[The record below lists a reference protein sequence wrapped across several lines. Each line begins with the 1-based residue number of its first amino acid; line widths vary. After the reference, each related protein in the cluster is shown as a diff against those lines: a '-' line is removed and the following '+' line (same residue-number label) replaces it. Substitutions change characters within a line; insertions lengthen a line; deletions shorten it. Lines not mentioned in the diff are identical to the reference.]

1 MTDAGGPQD
10 ARRGDDTLLLYYQPV
25 YQYCFLML
33 YRQADEAKD
42 ATQEMFARTY
52 QRRDQPPTAP
62 RAWLLG
68 IAHYVCL
75 EMRRQHRKQQRPLPP
90 EAPAWAPDPQTLAA
104 ASLDVGRLQQ
114 CLNTLEPA
122 QRSLVVLPYP
132 TFFVFVLSIF
142 RV

>member
-1 MTDAGGPQD
+1 M
-10 ARRGDDTLLLYYQPV
+10 
-25 YQYCFLML
+25 F

-42 ATQEMFARTY
+42 ATQEVFARAY

-104 ASLDVGRLQQ
+104 ASLDLGRLQQ

-122 QRSLVVLPYP
+122 LRSLVVLRFGLGLPDE
-132 TFFVFVLSIF
+132 LSLDEIAQAVQMPRATVYRHLRQALTTLHRRF
-142 RV
+142 DAC